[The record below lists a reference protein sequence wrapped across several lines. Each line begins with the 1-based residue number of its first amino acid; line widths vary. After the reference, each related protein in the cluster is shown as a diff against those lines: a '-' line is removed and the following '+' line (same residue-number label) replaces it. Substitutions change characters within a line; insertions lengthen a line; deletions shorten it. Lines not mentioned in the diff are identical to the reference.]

1 MDEKQQKG
9 ISSELVAEYYLT
21 KAGYF
26 VYTKKSV
33 QSAVDLVAIKP
44 DTGEVLLIDVKTA
57 SIRLS
62 GTKEGT
68 TIRRILSEEQKRLNV
83 HLLYVYENKMCELVS
98 YEGDKRTT
106 KILNEVLH

>member
-9 ISSELVAEYYLT
+9 VASELIAEYYLT

-44 DTGEVLLIDVKTA
+44 DTGEILLVDVKTA
-57 SIRLS
+57 SIRMS
-62 GTKEGT
+62 GARMGS
-68 TIRRILSEEQKRLNV
+68 TIRRVLSDEQKRLNV
-83 HLLYVYENKMCELVS
+83 NLLYVYENKMCELIS
-98 YEGDKRTT
+98 YKGDNIIT
-106 KILNEVLH
+106 KILNEVLD